1 MGKVKIKKKETRI
14 DMTAMSDVTVLL
26 LTFFMLTSTF
36 LQKEPVTVITP
47 PSVSEEKVPDSNL
60 LSVLVSP
67 EGKVFLEVLGSKD
80 STMKSETV
88 RADLLKNMVAE
99 YKKTHPSAN
108 LAFTNKEMETFSK
121 LNAFGV
127 PITKMKEWLNLEPDQ
142 RDKFLESEQNPGIP
156 INMNEDPNNPNEFQ
170 MWVRAAYN
178 SVNPELQESMVKGRG
193 IAIKADQTTPYSVV
207 NVVMDNRIDFTP
219 MVDMN
224 MLLITFF
231 MLCTTMIKS
240 QTLQI
245 ALPTNE
251 KVEKEQQNKV
261 KQSEAVTIIID
272 GKIDEK
278 TGLSNPEDGMLFYYD
293 GMPETD
299 KLAQGE
305 SNMKQ
310 IEFGAKTGGAYPAIR
325 EILQERNKEVVL
337 KIADLKK
344 EWKEMKF
351 SKNEEVNDSIYQEKA
366 KKIRND
372 STLKRP
378 VVIIKA
384 TPNASYAHVVS
395 VLDEMQINNISRYQ
409 IDRINEVDS
418 AMMIMVQAKN
428 LKK

>member
-60 LSVLVSP
+60 LSILVSP

-127 PITKMKEWLNLEPDQ
+127 PITKMKEWLNLEPDL

-178 SVNPELQESMVKGRG
+178 SMNPELQESMVKGRG

-207 NVVMDNRIDFTP
+207 NVVMDNLQTMKMNKFTL
-219 MVDMN
+219 M
-224 MLLITFF
+224 T
-231 MLCTTMIKS
+231 
-240 QTLQI
+240 
-245 ALPTNE
+245 ALKT
-251 KVEKEQQNKV
+251 
-261 KQSEAVTIIID
+261 SE
-272 GKIDEK
+272 E
-278 TGLSNPEDGMLFYYD
+278 
-293 GMPETD
+293 
-299 KLAQGE
+299 
-305 SNMKQ
+305 
-310 IEFGAKTGGAYPAIR
+310 
-325 EILQERNKEVVL
+325 
-337 KIADLKK
+337 
-344 EWKEMKF
+344 
-351 SKNEEVNDSIYQEKA
+351 
-366 KKIRND
+366 
-372 STLKRP
+372 
-378 VVIIKA
+378 
-384 TPNASYAHVVS
+384 
-395 VLDEMQINNISRYQ
+395 
-409 IDRINEVDS
+409 
-418 AMMIMVQAKN
+418 
-428 LKK
+428 

>member
-47 PSVSEEKVPDSNL
+47 PSVSEEKVPDANL

-108 LAFTNKEMETFSK
+108 LAFTNKEIETFSK

-142 RDKFLESEQNPGIP
+142 RDKALEAGPGVP

-207 NVVMDNRIDFTP
+207 NVVMDNLQTIKMNKFTL
-219 MVDMN
+219 M
-224 MLLITFF
+224 T
-231 MLCTTMIKS
+231 
-240 QTLQI
+240 
-245 ALPTNE
+245 ALKT
-251 KVEKEQQNKV
+251 
-261 KQSEAVTIIID
+261 SED
-272 GKIDEK
+272 
-278 TGLSNPEDGMLFYYD
+278 
-293 GMPETD
+293 
-299 KLAQGE
+299 
-305 SNMKQ
+305 
-310 IEFGAKTGGAYPAIR
+310 
-325 EILQERNKEVVL
+325 
-337 KIADLKK
+337 
-344 EWKEMKF
+344 
-351 SKNEEVNDSIYQEKA
+351 
-366 KKIRND
+366 
-372 STLKRP
+372 
-378 VVIIKA
+378 
-384 TPNASYAHVVS
+384 
-395 VLDEMQINNISRYQ
+395 
-409 IDRINEVDS
+409 
-418 AMMIMVQAKN
+418 
-428 LKK
+428 

>member
-60 LSVLVSP
+60 LSILVSP

-108 LAFTNKEMETFSK
+108 LAFTNKEIETFSK

-142 RDKFLESEQNPGIP
+142 RDKFLESEQNPGVP

-170 MWVRAAYN
+170 MWIRAAYN

-207 NVVMDNRIDFTP
+207 NVVMDNLQTMKMNKFTL
-219 MVDMN
+219 M
-224 MLLITFF
+224 T
-231 MLCTTMIKS
+231 
-240 QTLQI
+240 
-245 ALPTNE
+245 ALKT
-251 KVEKEQQNKV
+251 
-261 KQSEAVTIIID
+261 SE
-272 GKIDEK
+272 E
-278 TGLSNPEDGMLFYYD
+278 
-293 GMPETD
+293 
-299 KLAQGE
+299 
-305 SNMKQ
+305 
-310 IEFGAKTGGAYPAIR
+310 
-325 EILQERNKEVVL
+325 
-337 KIADLKK
+337 
-344 EWKEMKF
+344 
-351 SKNEEVNDSIYQEKA
+351 
-366 KKIRND
+366 
-372 STLKRP
+372 
-378 VVIIKA
+378 
-384 TPNASYAHVVS
+384 
-395 VLDEMQINNISRYQ
+395 
-409 IDRINEVDS
+409 
-418 AMMIMVQAKN
+418 
-428 LKK
+428 

>member
-1 MGKVKIKKKETRI
+1 MGKVKINKKETRI

-142 RDKFLESEQNPGIP
+142 RDKFLESEQNPGVP

-170 MWVRAAYN
+170 MWIRAAYN

-207 NVVMDNRIDFTP
+207 NVVMDNLQTMKMNKFTL
-219 MVDMN
+219 M
-224 MLLITFF
+224 T
-231 MLCTTMIKS
+231 
-240 QTLQI
+240 
-245 ALPTNE
+245 AL
-251 KVEKEQQNKV
+251 
-261 KQSEAVTIIID
+261 
-272 GKIDEK
+272 K
-278 TGLSNPEDGMLFYYD
+278 TEED
-293 GMPETD
+293 
-299 KLAQGE
+299 
-305 SNMKQ
+305 
-310 IEFGAKTGGAYPAIR
+310 
-325 EILQERNKEVVL
+325 
-337 KIADLKK
+337 
-344 EWKEMKF
+344 
-351 SKNEEVNDSIYQEKA
+351 
-366 KKIRND
+366 
-372 STLKRP
+372 
-378 VVIIKA
+378 
-384 TPNASYAHVVS
+384 
-395 VLDEMQINNISRYQ
+395 
-409 IDRINEVDS
+409 
-418 AMMIMVQAKN
+418 
-428 LKK
+428 